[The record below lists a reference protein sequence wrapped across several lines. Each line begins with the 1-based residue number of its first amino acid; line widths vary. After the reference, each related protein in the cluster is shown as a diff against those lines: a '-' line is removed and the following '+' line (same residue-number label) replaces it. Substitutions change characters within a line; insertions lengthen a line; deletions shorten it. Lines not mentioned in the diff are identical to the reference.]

1 MGKGDA
7 VLFYHS
13 VTDKAVVGIAKVI
26 REAYPDKT
34 AREGDWSAVDLAP
47 EKTLPRPV
55 TLDEIKRNPRLKK
68 MALLRLSRLSVQS
81 LTSAEFQEI
90 VRMARED

>member
-1 MGKGDA
+1 
-7 VLFYHS
+7 
-13 VTDKAVVGIAKVI
+13 
-26 REAYPDKT
+26 
-34 AREGDWSAVDLAP
+34 
-47 EKTLPRPV
+47 V

>member
-1 MGKGDA
+1 
-7 VLFYHS
+7 LFYHS

-34 AREGDWSAVDLAP
+34 AREGDWSAVDLAS

-55 TLDEIKRNPRLKK
+55 SLEEIKRNPRLKK